1 MSVTTSAV
9 AQDATANHEARPPCE
24 CVARAADGERR
35 ELVESMIHDLR
46 GPATA
51 ILGYAQMLR
60 RRGAHYETARRD
72 RVLSSIEHQARRLT
86 DLVNEVLEGLEDDGS
101 GYRTEPVDI
110 AALLREVADSAAA
123 AASAREGD
131 ERQIHVAGDGAA
143 VAGDGAALRHVF
155 ANLLENAVKFSPP
168 GSPVAVRVE
177 PDGDEVCVRVSDAG
191 RGIPPDEVPR
201 VFERFRRGSAPAVGS
216 GLGLFIVKRVV
227 DAHGGR
233 IAVDSQPG
241 RGSTFTVALPAA

>member
-1 MSVTTSAV
+1 MPVTTSAV
-9 AQDATANHEARPPCE
+9 ARCAAARNEAPPPCG
-24 CVARAADGERR
+24 CAARSAVDERR

-46 GPATA
+46 GPLTA
-51 ILGYAQMLR
+51 IVGYAQMLR

-72 RVLSSIEHQARRLT
+72 RVLSSIEHQARVLT
-86 DLVNEVLEGLEDDGS
+86 DLVNEVVDGLEGDGES
-101 GYRTEPVDI
+101 YRTDPVDI
-110 AALLREVADSAAA
+110 AELLQDVAQSAAA

-131 ERQIHVAGDGAA
+131 ERPIHVAGVGAQ

-155 ANLLENAVKFSPP
+155 ANLVENAVKFSPP
-168 GSPVAVRVE
+168 GSPVAVKVE
-177 PDGDEVCVRVSDAG
+177 PHGNEVCVRVSDTG

-216 GLGLFIVKRVV
+216 GLGLFIVKSVV

-233 IAVDSQPG
+233 VDVDSQPG